1 MNTSI
6 ILNSLIV
13 VVLYFII
20 SIFALDLRIP
30 YPKLLIVKFHEPYI
44 KILVY
49 MCVYLSSYYNPI
61 ISLLCLIL
69 VVLLHSNDISVLK

>member
-13 VVLYFII
+13 VVLYFMI
-20 SIFALDLRIP
+20 SIFALDVRIP
-30 YPKLLIVKFHEPYI
+30 FPKTFIIFFHEPYV

-49 MCVYLSSYYNPI
+49 MCVYISSYYNPI
-61 ISLLCLIL
+61 ISLMFLIL